1 MFDKIQHIGYYTADL
16 DAAVAWFR
24 QGFGAE
30 RADGGPVASS
40 VQVPG
45 GGVNAFLRFGQVEV
59 ELIQPADAASIPPA
73 ETLVMHHVAYVVP
86 DIRQAIA
93 DCQARGFKFLA
104 DAPRTNQLGQ
114 QLLYFDPA
122 TTNGVLLHLTQL
134 PAPADANPVGVGG
147 GVAVSKIVHAGYLV
161 PDLDAAIAWYGEKF
175 DGVYLGGG
183 PSRAGRRN
191 AFVNFGQVQVELIEP
206 NDPASLGGQ
215 HAMDHVGY
223 VMEDIQAG
231 MADCC
236 GRGFRFAADAANTNS
251 VGQQVLYFDT
261 ATTQGSRMH
270 LTQLPA

>member
-16 DAAVAWFR
+16 DAAVAWFNR
-24 QGFGAE
+24 GFGAE
-30 RADGGPVASS
+30 NADGGPVSSS

-59 ELIQPADAASIPPA
+59 ELIQPADTSAIPDGG
-73 ETLVMHHVAYVVP
+73 LVMHHVGYVVP

-114 QLLYFDPA
+114 QLLYFDPT
-122 TTNGVLLHLTQL
+122 TTNGVFLHLTQL
-134 PAPADANPVGVGG
+134 PAPADANPTGVGG
-147 GVAVSKIVHAGYLV
+147 GVPIAKIVHAGYLV
-161 PDLDAAIAWYGEKF
+161 PDLDAAIAWYIEKF

-206 NDPASLGGQ
+206 SDPEALGGQ

-223 VMEDIQAG
+223 VLDDIRAG
-231 MADCC
+231 IADCC
-236 GRGFRFAADAANTNS
+236 QRGFQFVADAPNTNS

-261 ATTQGSRMH
+261 AGTMGSRMH
-270 LTQLPA
+270 LTQLPD

>member
-30 RADGGPVASS
+30 KADGGLVASS

-59 ELIQPADAASIPPA
+59 ELIQPADTAGLPA
-73 ETLVMHHVAYVVP
+73 NALAMHHVAYVVP

-93 DCQARGFKFLA
+93 DCQARGFRFLA

-134 PAPADANPVGVGG
+134 PAPADANPTGVGG

-161 PDLDAAIAWYGEKF
+161 PDLDAAIAWYTEKF

-206 NDPASLGGQ
+206 NDPAALGGQ

-223 VMEDIQAG
+223 VMDDIQAG
-231 MADCC
+231 IADCC
-236 GRGFRFAADAANTNS
+236 GRGFRFAADAPNTNS

>member
-16 DAAVAWFR
+16 DAAVAWFH
-24 QGFGAE
+24 QSFGAE
-30 RADGGPVASS
+30 NADGGPVASS

-59 ELIQPADAASIPPA
+59 ELIQPADTAHIPA
-73 ETLVMHHVAYVVP
+73 DSLAMHHVGYVVP

-114 QLLYFDPA
+114 QLLYFDPT
-122 TTNGVLLHLTQL
+122 TTNGVFLHLTQL
-134 PAPADANPVGVGG
+134 PSPADANPTGVGS
-147 GVAVSKIVHAGYLV
+147 GVPVAKIVHAGYLV
-161 PDLDAAIAWYGEKF
+161 PDLDAAIAWYIEKF

-206 NDPASLGGQ
+206 NDPDALGGR

-223 VMEDIQAG
+223 VMDDIHAG
-231 MADCC
+231 ITDCC
-236 GRGFRFAADAANTNS
+236 QRGFQFVADAPNTNS

-261 ATTQGSRMH
+261 ATTLGSRMH

>member
-1 MFDKIQHIGYYTADL
+1 MFDKIQHIGYLTADL
-16 DAAVAWFR
+16 EAAVTWFN

-30 RADGGPVASS
+30 NADGGAVASS

-59 ELIQPADAASIPPA
+59 ELIQLADTANLPPNG
-73 ETLVMHHVAYVVP
+73 LVMHHVAYVVS

-93 DCQARGFKFLA
+93 ECQRRGFKFLA

-114 QLLYFDPA
+114 QLLYFDPT

-134 PAPADANPVGVGG
+134 PDPANANNTGVGSG
-147 GVAVSKIVHAGYLV
+147 LPVAKIVHAGYLV
-161 PDLDAAIAWYGEKF
+161 PDLDAAIAWYVENL
-175 DGVYLGGG
+175 DGTHIGGG
-183 PSRAGRRN
+183 ASRRGNRN

-206 NDPASLGGQ
+206 VDPTELGGQ

-223 VMEDIQAG
+223 VMDDIQAG
-231 MADCC
+231 IDDCC
-236 GRGFRFAADAANTNS
+236 GRGFRFVAAAPNTNS

-261 ATTQGSRMH
+261 DTSMGSRMH
-270 LTQLPA
+270 LTQLPS

>member
-24 QGFGAE
+24 QGFGAAK
-30 RADGGPVASS
+30 ADGGLVTSS

-59 ELIQPADAASIPPA
+59 ELIQPADTAGLPA
-73 ETLVMHHVAYVVP
+73 NALAMHHVAYVVP

-93 DCQARGFKFLA
+93 ACQSRGFKFLS

-134 PAPADANPVGVGG
+134 PAPAEANPTGVGG

-161 PDLDAAIAWYGEKF
+161 PDLDAAIAWYEEKF

-206 NDPASLGGQ
+206 NDPAALGGQ

-223 VMEDIQAG
+223 VMDDIQAG
-231 MADCC
+231 VADCC
-236 GRGFRFAADAANTNS
+236 GRGFRFVADAPNTNS
-251 VGQQVLYFDT
+251 VGQQVLYFDP